1 MAFRQ
6 SPAGRR
12 TTARTMRLRRPHG
25 QQQHTAAH
33 SAAVPPAISAHRAFL
48 EGVDGVDLIDDVEF
62 SSFVT
67 ILRLCNGIDR
77 LRRTIWLR
85 ILSAV
90 RSGTDGSLRG
100 ERGPSDRRQQVKI
113 LLIKADTL
121 PVPLCRG
128 ESKRNGDFSRE
139 TVNGIRYCDLRKEIE
154 EAREV
159 V

>member
-1 MAFRQ
+1 
-6 SPAGRR
+6 
-12 TTARTMRLRRPHG
+12 MRLRRPHG

-48 EGVDGVDLIDDVEF
+48 DGVDGVDLIDDVEF

-67 ILRLCNGIDR
+67 ILWLCNGIDR

-90 RSGTDGSLRG
+90 RSGTDGSRRG
-100 ERGPSDRRQQVKI
+100 ERGQSDRRQQVKI

-128 ESKRNGDFSRE
+128 ESERNGDFSRE
-139 TVNGIRYCDLRKEIE
+139 TVTGSVTAEIE
-154 EAREV
+154 EEREV